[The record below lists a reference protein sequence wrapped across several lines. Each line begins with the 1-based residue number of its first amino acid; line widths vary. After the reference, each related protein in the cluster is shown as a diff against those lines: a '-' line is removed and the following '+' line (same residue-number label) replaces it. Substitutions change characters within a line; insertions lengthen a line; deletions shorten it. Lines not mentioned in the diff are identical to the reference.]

1 MMQIHSNYYKFCFMQ
16 LSLFKFLF
24 THTKKA
30 TSLFPPKTVMS
41 MKYFS
46 KYNFTI
52 ATLIF
57 EGKDH
62 LVVGQ

>member
-1 MMQIHSNYYKFCFMQ
+1 MMQIHSNYNKFCFMQ
-16 LSLFKFLF
+16 LPPFLFSF

-30 TSLFPPKTVMS
+30 TSLFPPKTVIS

-62 LVVGQ
+62 LDVGE